1 MHNKNELILSDLIAL
16 KAAQQPDLDVLTF
29 EHLSLDGGATPDEV
43 RTYADLWRNANRLA
57 TRLQALGLCQGERFA
72 LMMRNHPE
80 FVEAMIAAS
89 LLGAVFVPIDP
100 RTPAARLAFMLRD
113 SDCRGV
119 ITADYALAE
128 VLAARAQAPSVRWL
142 LAIDSGEPGL
152 AAVAGSAGVED
163 IAVALAIEGP
173 EFAAAEVQPTDP
185 IQIIYTSGTTGD
197 PKGIVGDHRR
207 MGSTPYVAQL
217 FGYQPDERP
226 YTGLSF
232 THNNA
237 QTTALLPALKFG
249 YRAVISRRF
258 SKSRLWDIARRHG
271 CTSFA
276 VLGGMATAI
285 YSEPPRP
292 DDADNPVRLVICSGM
307 PATLWRAFEQRYG
320 VALFEIYGASDGGGM
335 ACNPPGQGPVGS
347 FGKPVFGVQMKIL
360 DEAGDECPFG
370 VVGEICCRPG
380 DGSAARVEYHNNPE
394 ASRCKIVAGW
404 NRSGDMGHRDAQGWL
419 YYDHRKGGG
428 IRRNGD
434 FIDPA
439 VVERVVAEHPMVDD
453 AYVYGVPAASG
464 ATGERDLVVALVPV
478 DAAAF
483 DAAAVFAH
491 CRTALEANSVP
502 SWLQLLAEIP
512 KTASEKPQER
522 FLLQDF
528 NAGGPHLVA
537 AR

>member
-1 MHNKNELILSDLIAL
+1 MRQRDELILSDLIAL
-16 KAAQQPDLDVLTF
+16 RAAAQPDLDVLTF
-29 EHLSLDGGATPDEV
+29 EHFSLDGGATPDEV

-57 TRLQALGLCQGERFA
+57 TRLHALGMRKGERFA

-100 RTPAARLAFMLRD
+100 RTPSARLAYMLRD
-113 SDCRGV
+113 SACVGV

-128 VLAARAQAPSVRWL
+128 VLDARAESPSVQWV
-142 LAIDSGEPGL
+142 LAIDSGEPGI
-152 AAVAGSAGVED
+152 AAVPGSAGVED
-163 IAVALAIEGP
+163 IAIALAADGP
-173 EFAAAEVQPTDP
+173 DFAAADVQPTDP

-207 MGSTPYVAQL
+207 MGGTAYVAQL
-217 FGYQPDERP
+217 FGYRPDERP

-258 SKSRLWDIARRHG
+258 TKSRLWDIARRYG

-276 VLGGMATAI
+276 VLGGMATAL
-285 YSEPPRP
+285 YSEPRRP
-292 DDADNPVRLVICSGM
+292 DDAHNPVRMIICSGM
-307 PATLWRAFEQRYG
+307 PAALWRAFEDRYG
-320 VALFEIYGASDGGGM
+320 VVLFEIYGASDGGGM
-335 ACNPPGQGPVGS
+335 ACNPPGVGPVGS

-360 DEAGDECPFG
+360 DDQGNECAPG

-380 DGSAARVEYHNNPE
+380 DGSAANVEYHNNPE
-394 ASRCKIVAGW
+394 ASRSKIVAGW
-404 NRSGDMGHRDAQGWL
+404 NRSGDMGHRDAEGWL

-434 FIDPA
+434 FINPGA
-439 VVERVVAEHPMVDD
+439 VERVVAEHPMVDD
-453 AYVYGVPAASG
+453 VHVYGVPAASG
-464 ATGERDLVVALVPV
+464 ATGERDLVAAVVPA
-478 DAAAF
+478 DPAAF

-491 CRTALEANSVP
+491 CRSALEANAVP
-502 SWLQLLAEIP
+502 SWLQVLATIP

-528 NAGGPHLVA
+528 NAGGAHLVA
-537 AR
+537 AP